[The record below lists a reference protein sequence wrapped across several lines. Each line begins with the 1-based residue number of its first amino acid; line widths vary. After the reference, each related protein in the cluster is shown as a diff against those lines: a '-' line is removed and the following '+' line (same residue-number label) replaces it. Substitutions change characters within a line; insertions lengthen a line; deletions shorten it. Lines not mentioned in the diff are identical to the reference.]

1 MNYKGVPY
9 KTEWVEMSDIALK
22 LKEIG
27 GAPTKKKDSQ
37 DFYTLPAIH
46 DSDTGRVI
54 TESTNIAAYLDEKY
68 PDRPLLFPKEIETHA
83 AVSAFISVY
92 IQKWTPI
99 LLRAAAGTYELLL
112 PRSAEYFRQTRES
125 WFGKKVEE
133 FAPPGP
139 ERDAMWESLKEGL
152 GQISD
157 LLGQN
162 DKSEGGLFLF
172 GDVFSFADVTVVSF
186 LLWLKTVTGPSS
198 DEWKAVEEWHEGRWA
213 RLLEKTSHLH
223 GSSPNVD

>member
-9 KTEWVEMSDIALK
+9 KTEWVEMPDITPK

-83 AVSAFISVY
+83 AVSAFISIY

-112 PRSAEYFRQTRES
+112 PRSAEYFRQTAC
-125 WFGKKVEE
+125 K
-133 FAPPGP
+133 
-139 ERDAMWESLKEGL
+139 
-152 GQISD
+152 
-157 LLGQN
+157 
-162 DKSEGGLFLF
+162 
-172 GDVFSFADVTVVSF
+172 
-186 LLWLKTVTGPSS
+186 
-198 DEWKAVEEWHEGRWA
+198 
-213 RLLEKTSHLH
+213 
-223 GSSPNVD
+223 